1 MLNIY
6 LFWSLQVNQSLPLVN
21 MYLVWIPIMY
31 TCMYNV
37 HYISFYLKLIL
48 VPLVGGVC
56 CWLLLSA
63 GSLHRVLV
71 PLNIATPHP
80 LSRHLIITLTDG
92 EHTSILIKSVIKTRL
107 VKVYLHYKSS
117 HMNQQ
122 KLIFIKS
129 FRLENAPSWIV
140 GFPLAQ
146 TLVGMKWVYSFN
158 IQAGRTKKGL

>member
-48 VPLVGGVC
+48 VPLVGGVW

-63 GSLHRVLV
+63 GSLHRVLG

-80 LSRHLIITLTDG
+80 LSLLLIITLTDG
-92 EHTSILIKSVIKTRL
+92 EQQSILIKSVIKTRL

-122 KLIFIKS
+122 KLILLNLFGWKMLP
-129 FRLENAPSWIV
+129 RE
-140 GFPLAQ
+140 
-146 TLVGMKWVYSFN
+146 
-158 IQAGRTKKGL
+158 